1 MSAPSTAATLAEAD
15 PATDRRSVL
24 RSMLPWVVTL
34 AAVALAVFSTLQWRA
49 LATDQSTRAEVEAV
63 AAAFLLELT
72 TWDASDGLGD
82 TRDQLASYGTGAFL
96 DEVDELFGAE
106 LSAELRDVAATS
118 EGEIQDV
125 FLQRVEDDR
134 AVVFGVVLQ
143 TQDTTETD
151 PDTIARSARVVLE
164 RVDGTW
170 KVSQVQMVD
179 AGTTSLGDVTSGEE
193 EAP

>member
-1 MSAPSTAATLAEAD
+1 MSAPSTATLAEAD